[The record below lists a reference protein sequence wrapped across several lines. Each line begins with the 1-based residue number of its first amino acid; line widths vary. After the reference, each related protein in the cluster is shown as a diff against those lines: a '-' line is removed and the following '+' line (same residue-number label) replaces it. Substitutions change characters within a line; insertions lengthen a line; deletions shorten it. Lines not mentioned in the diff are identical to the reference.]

1 MVVSRLKR
9 VPVRHVWRNEERDF
23 TPWLKDNIDILAEAL
38 GMELSV
44 VEREAKVGGIF

>member
-9 VPVRHVWRNEERDF
+9 VPVRHVWRNEGRDF